1 MLRVVRVLRAPMLRR
16 SLSTLPKHTVVGFP
30 SLSPTM
36 ETGTISKWNVKEGDK
51 FEAGQAIAEVETD
64 KASVVWE
71 ATDDGFIARILG
83 GDGEVKV
90 GSPVLITVEEQEHI
104 AAFANYKVASSSA
117 PAPAPA
123 PAPVSTPAPAASAA
137 VATPAVSKPAPAPTP
152 APVAASSSSIPASA
166 ISSVRWSDVKGN
178 AGSRAGAIGFALA
191 AAQNAYVSKWGFS
204 GFQPAPLPKPSSKK
218 AKV

>member
-1 MLRVVRVLRAPMLRR
+1 
-16 SLSTLPKHTVVGFP
+16 
-30 SLSPTM
+30 M

-117 PAPAPA
+117 SA

-152 APVAASSSSIPASA
+152 AAPVAASSSSIPASA
-166 ISSVRWSDVKGN
+166 ISSVRWSDVQGN

-204 GFQPAPLPKPSSKK
+204 GFQPAPLPKPSAKK

>member
-1 MLRVVRVLRAPMLRR
+1 M
-16 SLSTLPKHTVVGFP
+16 SSLPKHTVVGFP

-90 GSPVLITVEEQEHI
+90 GSPLLITVEEQEHI
-104 AAFANYKVASSSA
+104 AAFSNYKVASPSA
-117 PAPAPA
+117 SAPAPVPAPAPA
-123 PAPVSTPAPAASAA
+123 VTAA
-137 VATPAVSKPAPAPTP
+137 VAAPAVSKPATPTP
-152 APVAASSSSIPASA
+152 AQTAPPATASSSSIPASA
-166 ISSVRWSDVKGN
+166 FSSVRWSDVKGN

-204 GFQPAPLPKPSSKK
+204 GFQPAPLPKPPAKK
-218 AKV
+218 AK